1 VAETPVG
8 FRESGRMRESLTYH
22 AILAEGF
29 ASAFAKGYDDGWA
42 VVYAEGFAEGF
53 IKGYRK
59 RFLRMASDQLGP
71 PDEWRLAA
79 IEAIE
84 DLGRI
89 ERLGD
94 QLLDVTTWNELLAAP

>member
-1 VAETPVG
+1 MTNQ
-8 FRESGRMRESLTYH
+8 

-29 ASAFAKGYDDGWA
+29 ANAYAKGYADGWDA
-42 VVYAEGFAEGF
+42 VYAMGFAEGF

-59 RFLRMASDQLGP
+59 RFLRMASDRLGP
-71 PDEWRLAA
+71 PDEGRLAA
-79 IEAIE
+79 IEVIE

-94 QLLDVTTWNELLAAP
+94 QLLDVTTWDELLAAP